1 MNNLFKS
8 NLFKYV
14 GAIKRWQ
21 LNKLIS
27 IHKLVKVLNIVILV
41 ISGAMF
47 FQNETGTLELPD
59 FTRYSDWDIW
69 IWTIVL
75 NSLALVQLIT
85 LVQCDCKNAYRWSNI
100 ILMLSGFVL
109 LIVGCLFGL
118 KYPPHNWQMTIYPFV
133 GILFSIAGRQLNKV
147 DPIKRIDNGKIN

>member
-1 MNNLFKS
+1 MNKVSAYIF
-8 NLFKYV
+8 
-14 GAIKRWQ
+14 AIHKWQ
-21 LNKLIS
+21 LTKLIAA
-27 IHKLVKVLNIVILV
+27 HKRIKYFNIIILLL
-41 ISGAMF
+41 SGIMF
-47 FQNETGTLELPD
+47 FNGGIRAVELPN
-59 FTRYSDWDIW
+59 FTRYSEWDTW

-85 LVQCDCKNAYRWSNI
+85 LVQCDCRNAYRWSNI

-133 GILFSIAGRQLNKV
+133 GLLFSIAGRQLNKV
-147 DPIKRIDNGKIN
+147 DPIKRIVNGKIN

>member
-1 MNNLFKS
+1 MNNLFK
-8 NLFKYV
+8 YI
-14 GAIKRWQ
+14 GAINRWK

-59 FTRYSDWDIW
+59 FTRYSEWDTW

-75 NSLALVQLIT
+75 NSLALVQLLT
-85 LVQCDCKNAYRWSNI
+85 LIKCDSVIVYRWSNI

-133 GILFSIAGRQLNKV
+133 GLLFSAIGRQLNKV
-147 DPIKRIDNGKIN
+147 DPIKRTDSGKID

>member
-1 MNNLFKS
+1 MNKVSTYIF
-8 NLFKYV
+8 
-14 GAIKRWQ
+14 AIRKWQ
-21 LNKLIS
+21 LTKLIAA
-27 IHKLVKVLNIVILV
+27 HKRIKYFNIIILLL
-41 ISGAMF
+41 SGIMF
-47 FQNETGTLELPD
+47 FNGGIRAVELPN
-59 FTRYSDWDIW
+59 FVRYSDWDIW

-75 NSLALVQLIT
+75 NSLASVQLIT
-85 LVQCDCKNAYRWSNI
+85 LVQCDCINAYRWSNI

-133 GILFSIAGRQLNKV
+133 GLLFSVAGRQLNNV

>member
-1 MNNLFKS
+1 MNNVSTYIF
-8 NLFKYV
+8 
-14 GAIKRWQ
+14 AIRKWQ
-21 LNKLIS
+21 LTKLIAA
-27 IHKLVKVLNIVILV
+27 HKRIKYFNIIILLL
-41 ISGAMF
+41 SGIMF
-47 FQNETGTLELPD
+47 FNGGIRAVKLPN
-59 FTRYSDWDIW
+59 FARYSDWDIW

-100 ILMLSGFVL
+100 ILMLSWFAL
-109 LIVGCLFGL
+109 LIAGCLFGF

>member
-1 MNNLFKS
+1 MNKVSAYIF
-8 NLFKYV
+8 
-14 GAIKRWQ
+14 AIHKWQ
-21 LNKLIS
+21 LTKLIAA
-27 IHKLVKVLNIVILV
+27 HKRIKYFNIIILLL
-41 ISGAMF
+41 SGIMF
-47 FQNETGTLELPD
+47 FNGGIRAVELPN
-59 FTRYSDWDIW
+59 FTRYSEWDTW

-85 LVQCDCKNAYRWSNI
+85 LVQCDCRNAYRWSNI

-133 GILFSIAGRQLNKV
+133 GLLFSIAGRQLNKV
-147 DPIKRIDNGKIN
+147 DLIKRIVNGKIN

>member
-1 MNNLFKS
+1 MNNVSTYIF
-8 NLFKYV
+8 
-14 GAIKRWQ
+14 AIRKWQ
-21 LNKLIS
+21 LTKLIAA
-27 IHKLVKVLNIVILV
+27 HKRIKYFNSTILLL
-41 ISGAMF
+41 SGIMF
-47 FQNETGTLELPD
+47 FNGGIIEVELPN
-59 FTRYSDWDIW
+59 FARYSDWDIW
-69 IWTIVL
+69 IWTTVL

-133 GILFSIAGRQLNKV
+133 GLLFSVAGRQLNKL

>member
-1 MNNLFKS
+1 MNKVSSYIF
-8 NLFKYV
+8 
-14 GAIKRWQ
+14 AIRKWQ
-21 LNKLIS
+21 LTKLIAA
-27 IHKLVKVLNIVILV
+27 HKRIKYFNIIILLL
-41 ISGAMF
+41 SGIMF
-47 FQNETGTLELPD
+47 FNGGIRAVELPN
-59 FTRYSDWDIW
+59 FVRYSDWDIW
-69 IWTIVL
+69 IWIIVL
-75 NSLALVQLIT
+75 NSLASVQLIT
-85 LVQCDCKNAYRWSNI
+85 LVQCDCINAYRWSNI

>member
-1 MNNLFKS
+1 MNKVS
-8 NLFKYV
+8 TYIS
-14 GAIKRWQ
+14 AIRKWQ
-21 LNKLIS
+21 LTKLIAA
-27 IHKLVKVLNIVILV
+27 HKRIKYFNIIILLL
-41 ISGAMF
+41 SGIMF
-47 FQNETGTLELPD
+47 FNGGIRAVELPN
-59 FTRYSDWDIW
+59 FARYSDWDIW

-133 GILFSIAGRQLNKV
+133 GLLFSIAGRQLNKV

>member
-1 MNNLFKS
+1 MNKVSAYIF
-8 NLFKYV
+8 
-14 GAIKRWQ
+14 AIRKWQ
-21 LNKLIS
+21 LTKLIAA
-27 IHKLVKVLNIVILV
+27 HKRIKYFNIIILLL
-41 ISGAMF
+41 SGIMF
-47 FQNETGTLELPD
+47 FNGGIRAVELPN
-59 FTRYSDWDIW
+59 FARYSDWDIW

-133 GILFSIAGRQLNKV
+133 GLLFSVAGRQLNKL

>member
-1 MNNLFKS
+1 MNNLFKN

-14 GAIKRWQ
+14 SAIKRWK

-27 IHKLVKVLNIVILV
+27 IHKLVKVLNIVILD

-59 FTRYSDWDIW
+59 FTRYSEWDTWIW
-69 IWTIVL
+69 ITVL
-75 NSLALVQLIT
+75 NSLALVQLLT
-85 LVQCDCKNAYRWSNI
+85 LIKCNSVIAYRWSNI

-133 GILFSIAGRQLNKV
+133 GLLFSAVGRQLNKV
-147 DPIKRIDNGKIN
+147 DPIKRTDSGKID

>member
-1 MNNLFKS
+1 MNNLFK
-8 NLFKYV
+8 YV
-14 GAIKRWQ
+14 SAIKRWK

-27 IHKLVKVLNIVILV
+27 IHKLVKVLNIAILV
-41 ISGAMF
+41 ISGVMF

-59 FTRYSDWDIW
+59 FTRYSEWDTW
-69 IWTIVL
+69 IWTTVL
-75 NSLALVQLIT
+75 NSLALVQLLT
-85 LVQCDCKNAYRWSNI
+85 LIKCDSVIAYRWSNI

-133 GILFSIAGRQLNKV
+133 GLLFSAVGRQLNKV
-147 DPIKRIDNGKIN
+147 DLIKRTDSGKID

>member
-1 MNNLFKS
+1 MNKVSSYIF
-8 NLFKYV
+8 
-14 GAIKRWQ
+14 AIRKWQ
-21 LNKLIS
+21 LTKLIAA
-27 IHKLVKVLNIVILV
+27 HKRIKYFNIIILLL
-41 ISGAMF
+41 SGIMF
-47 FQNETGTLELPD
+47 FNGGIRAVELPN
-59 FTRYSDWDIW
+59 FARYSDWDIW

-133 GILFSIAGRQLNKV
+133 GLLFSVAGRQLNKL

>member
-1 MNNLFKS
+1 MNKVSAYIF
-8 NLFKYV
+8 
-14 GAIKRWQ
+14 AIRKWQ
-21 LNKLIS
+21 LTKLIAA
-27 IHKLVKVLNIVILV
+27 HKRIKYFNIIILLL
-41 ISGAMF
+41 SGIMF
-47 FQNETGTLELPD
+47 FNGGIRAVELPN
-59 FTRYSDWDIW
+59 FARYSDWDIW

-85 LVQCDCKNAYRWSNI
+85 LIQCDYVIAYRWSNI

-133 GILFSIAGRQLNKV
+133 GLLFSIAGRQLNKV

>member
-1 MNNLFKS
+1 MNNLFKYIS
-8 NLFKYV
+8 
-14 GAIKRWQ
+14 AINRWK

-59 FTRYSDWDIW
+59 FTRYSEWDTW

-75 NSLALVQLIT
+75 NSLALVQLLT
-85 LVQCDCKNAYRWSNI
+85 LIKCDFVIAYRWSNI

-133 GILFSIAGRQLNKV
+133 GLLFSAVGRQLNKV
-147 DPIKRIDNGKIN
+147 DLIKRTDSGKID

>member
-47 FQNETGTLELPD
+47 FQDEIGTLELPD
-59 FTRYSDWDIW
+59 FTRYSEWDIW

-75 NSLALVQLIT
+75 NSLALVQLLTMIK
-85 LVQCDCKNAYRWSNI
+85 CDYVIAYRWSNI

-133 GILFSIAGRQLNKV
+133 GLLFSVAGRQLNKL

>member
-1 MNNLFKS
+1 MNKISAYIF
-8 NLFKYV
+8 
-14 GAIKRWQ
+14 AIRKWQ
-21 LNKLIS
+21 LTKLIAA
-27 IHKLVKVLNIVILV
+27 HKRVKYFNIIILLL
-41 ISGAMF
+41 SGIMF
-47 FQNETGTLELPD
+47 FNGGIRAVELPN
-59 FTRYSDWDIW
+59 FARYSDWDIW

-133 GILFSIAGRQLNKV
+133 GLLFSVAGRQLNNV

>member
-1 MNNLFKS
+1 MNKVSVYIF
-8 NLFKYV
+8 
-14 GAIKRWQ
+14 AIRKWQ
-21 LNKLIS
+21 LTKLIAA
-27 IHKLVKVLNIVILV
+27 HKKIKYFNIIILLL
-41 ISGAMF
+41 SGIMF
-47 FQNETGTLELPD
+47 FNGGIRAVELPN
-59 FTRYSDWDIW
+59 FARYSDLDIW
-69 IWTIVL
+69 IWIIVL
-75 NSLALVQLIT
+75 NSLASVQLIT

-133 GILFSIAGRQLNKV
+133 GLLFSVAGRQLNKL

>member
-1 MNNLFKS
+1 MNNVSTYIF
-8 NLFKYV
+8 
-14 GAIKRWQ
+14 AIRKWQ
-21 LNKLIS
+21 LTKLIAA
-27 IHKLVKVLNIVILV
+27 HKRIKYFNIIILLL
-41 ISGAMF
+41 SGIMF
-47 FQNETGTLELPD
+47 FNGGIRAVELPN
-59 FTRYSDWDIW
+59 FARYSDWDIW

-133 GILFSIAGRQLNKV
+133 GLLFSVAGRQLNKL

>member
-1 MNNLFKS
+1 MNKVSSYIF
-8 NLFKYV
+8 
-14 GAIKRWQ
+14 AIRKWQ
-21 LNKLIS
+21 LTKLIAA
-27 IHKLVKVLNIVILV
+27 HKRIKYFNIIILLL
-41 ISGAMF
+41 SGIMF
-47 FQNETGTLELPD
+47 FNGGIRAVELPN
-59 FTRYSDWDIW
+59 FVRYSDWDIW

-100 ILMLSGFVL
+100 ILMLSGFTL
-109 LIVGCLFGL
+109 LIVGCLFGF

-147 DPIKRIDNGKIN
+147 APIKRIDKRKIN

>member
-1 MNNLFKS
+1 MNKVSAYIF
-8 NLFKYV
+8 
-14 GAIKRWQ
+14 AIHKWQ
-21 LNKLIS
+21 LTKLIAARKR
-27 IHKLVKVLNIVILV
+27 IKYFNIIILLL
-41 ISGAMF
+41 SGIMF
-47 FQNETGTLELPD
+47 FNGGIRAVELPN
-59 FTRYSDWDIW
+59 FTRYSEWDTW

-85 LVQCDCKNAYRWSNI
+85 LVQCDCRNAYRWSNI

-133 GILFSIAGRQLNKV
+133 GLLFSITGRQLNKV
-147 DPIKRIDNGKIN
+147 DPIKRVVNGKIN

>member
-1 MNNLFKS
+1 MNNVSTYIF
-8 NLFKYV
+8 
-14 GAIKRWQ
+14 AIRKWQ
-21 LNKLIS
+21 LTKLIAA
-27 IHKLVKVLNIVILV
+27 HKRIKYFNIIILLL
-41 ISGAMF
+41 SGIMF
-47 FQNETGTLELPD
+47 FNGGIIAVELPN
-59 FTRYSDWDIW
+59 FARYSDWDTW
-69 IWTIVL
+69 IWTTVL

-109 LIVGCLFGL
+109 LIVGCLFGF

-147 DPIKRIDNGKIN
+147 DPIKG

>member
-1 MNNLFKS
+1 MNNLFK
-8 NLFKYV
+8 YI
-14 GAIKRWQ
+14 GAIKRWK

-47 FQNETGTLELPD
+47 FQSETGTLELPD
-59 FTRYSDWDIW
+59 FTRYSEWDTW
-69 IWTIVL
+69 IWTTVL
-75 NSLALVQLIT
+75 NSLALVQLLTLIKCDSVIT
-85 LVQCDCKNAYRWSNI
+85 YRWSNI

-133 GILFSIAGRQLNKV
+133 GLLFSAVGRQLNKV
-147 DPIKRIDNGKIN
+147 DLIKRTDSGKID

>member
-1 MNNLFKS
+1 MNKVSAYIF
-8 NLFKYV
+8 
-14 GAIKRWQ
+14 AIRKWQ
-21 LNKLIS
+21 LTKLIAA
-27 IHKLVKVLNIVILV
+27 HKRIKYFNIIILLL
-41 ISGAMF
+41 SGIMF
-47 FQNETGTLELPD
+47 FNGGIRAVELPN
-59 FTRYSDWDIW
+59 FARYSDWDIW
-69 IWTIVL
+69 IWTTVL

-133 GILFSIAGRQLNKV
+133 GLLFSIAGRQLNKV

>member
-1 MNNLFKS
+1 MNNLFKN

-14 GAIKRWQ
+14 SAIKRWK

-59 FTRYSDWDIW
+59 FTKYSEWDTWIW
-69 IWTIVL
+69 ITVL
-75 NSLALVQLIT
+75 NSLTLVQLLT
-85 LVQCDCKNAYRWSNI
+85 LIKCDSVIAYRWSNI

-118 KYPPHNWQMTIYPFV
+118 KYPPHNWQIDRKST
-133 GILFSIAGRQLNKV
+133 RLNSSHSAKSRM
-147 DPIKRIDNGKIN
+147 PSSA

>member
-1 MNNLFKS
+1 MDKVSAYIF
-8 NLFKYV
+8 
-14 GAIKRWQ
+14 AIRKWQ
-21 LNKLIS
+21 LTKLIAA
-27 IHKLVKVLNIVILV
+27 HKRIKYFNIIILLL
-41 ISGAMF
+41 SGIMF
-47 FQNETGTLELPD
+47 FNGGIRAVELPN
-59 FTRYSDWDIW
+59 FARYSDWDIW

-100 ILMLSGFVL
+100 ILMLSGFAL
-109 LIVGCLFGL
+109 LIVGCLFGF